1 MEQIILQVVI
11 ILGIIIAGGF
21 LIFFLGDLL
30 MSIVDPKR
38 DEERVKA
45 KKKNEVKKFA
55 QKVDTLPE
63 EVKEDVLKNEDV
75 AEVMAEAKAIEEP
88 QAEQANDQIAVEAYI
103 PAGQEV
109 EEEQEQE
116 DDEQARIAEARA
128 ALEKRKE
135 EILRRIQAQI
145 EDDDEEEEDE
155 EEQTPEAEEDVE
167 EDVEEEADEENV
179 EEAEEEIVEVAEPEE
194 SEQEKLLRQELE
206 EAKRALEAEK
216 ARYEELAKQ
225 IEQAKESGAEQ
236 ISSKPALPKEEYE
249 RQLEE
254 LQERLSANEKELRA
268 CKREYLPLAKIKK
281 TLERDE
287 KKLRRKEAA
296 VAKQQMMVYGVN
308 NYSDI
313 DEEKAK
319 KLAEELDLYD
329 GLKLSVQN
337 CKDVMENNKDRFPVL
352 EKMYYILKAQ
362 NEQLKND
369 ILEAKQAI
377 EAYDEEE

>member
-63 EVKEDVLKNEDV
+63 EVKEEVLKNEDV

-88 QAEQANDQIAVEAYI
+88 QAEQANNEIAVEAYV

-249 RQLEE
+249 RQLVE

-362 NEQLKND
+362 NEQIKND

>member
-55 QKVDTLPE
+55 QKVEALPE

-88 QAEQANDQIAVEAYI
+88 QAEQANNEIAVEAYV

-249 RQLEE
+249 RQLVE

>member
-55 QKVDTLPE
+55 QKVEALPE
-63 EVKEDVLKNEDV
+63 EVKEDVLKNDDV

-88 QAEQANDQIAVEAYI
+88 QAEQANDEIAVEAYV

-249 RQLEE
+249 RQLVE

-352 EKMYYILKAQ
+352 EKMYFILKAQ
-362 NEQLKND
+362 NEQIKND

>member
-63 EVKEDVLKNEDV
+63 EVKEEVLKNEDV

-88 QAEQANDQIAVEAYI
+88 QAEQANNEIAVEAYV

-249 RQLEE
+249 RQLVE

-352 EKMYYILKAQ
+352 EKMYFILKAQ
-362 NEQLKND
+362 NEQIKND